1 MAELNRKLDAVS
13 EYLVLP
19 KIFIK
24 SEKTAFSLT
33 YSHGKFVFIAEPKTP
48 ITESMH

>member
-24 SEKTAFSLT
+24 SEKSNFL
-33 YSHGKFVFIAEPKTP
+33 
-48 ITESMH
+48 